1 MPGQTRQQQVHRRK
15 RRAHLVR
22 DVRHGIGELQLFLFE
37 LRGLLPQAE
46 RHFAHL
52 AAQQADLALA
62 IIGQMD
68 IAAAVQ
74 HGVDVGRQAGH
85 GPVTAAELHGIKP
98 QQHNAERQRYTGGP
112 PAG

>member
-1 MPGQTRQQQVHRRK
+1 M
-15 RRAHLVR
+15 R
-22 DVRHGIGELQLFLFE
+22 DVRHGIGELQLFFFQ
-37 LRGLLPQAE
+37 LRGLLTQTE

-68 IAAAVQ
+68 VPAAVQ
-74 HGVDVGRQAGH
+74 HCVDIRRQTGH